1 MPIEQF
7 LVYLMTF
14 FSAVRVMQS
23 RMLKCFVNKEL
34 KWIHKKAAVACFKVP
49 SQHLPG
55 GAQKF
60 HSSRNDRKS
69 LN

>member
-1 MPIEQF
+1 
-7 LVYLMTF
+7 
-14 FSAVRVMQS
+14 
-23 RMLKCFVNKEL
+23 
-34 KWIHKKAAVACFKVP
+34 VACFKVP

-69 LN
+69 LNWDLKLVQPVLQT